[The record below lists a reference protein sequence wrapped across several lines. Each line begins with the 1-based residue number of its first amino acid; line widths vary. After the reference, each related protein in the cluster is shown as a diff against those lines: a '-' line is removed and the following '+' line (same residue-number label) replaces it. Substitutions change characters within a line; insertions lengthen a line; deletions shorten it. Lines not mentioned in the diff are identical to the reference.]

1 MYRLFLFCFFALI
14 SCKKT
19 EAPTEH
25 SKTIVLQPLE
35 NFQSNSANE
44 VLEKIKEINPNVVL
58 RKAIGFPSGSYYKP
72 RNRFRAD
79 SIIKDLKTKIGQD
92 TVIVGL
98 SHKDISTTKGNI
110 RDWGI
115 MGLGYHPGKACVVSD
130 FRLSEKNK
138 KEQFYKVVL
147 HELGHTEGLPHCKIK
162 TCLMRDAEGENPID
176 QEKDFCRDCRKFLK
190 SKNWNLL

>member
-1 MYRLFLFCFFALI
+1 MYRLFIFCFFVFI
-14 SCKKT
+14 SCKKI
-19 EAPTEH
+19 EVPTEH
-25 SKTIVLQPLE
+25 SKTIVLQPLG

-44 VLEKIKEINPNVVL
+44 VLEKIKKINPNVVL
-58 RKAIGFPSGSYYKP
+58 RKAIDFPSGSYYKP

-79 SIIKDLKTKIGQD
+79 SIIKNLKTKIGQD
-92 TVIVGL
+92 SVIVGL
-98 SHKDISTTKGNI
+98 SNKDISTTKGNI

-162 TCLMRDAEGENPID
+162 DCLMRDAEGGNPID
-176 QEKDFCRDCRKFLK
+176 EEKDFCRDCRKFLK

>member
-1 MYRLFLFCFFALI
+1 MYRLFLLCFLI
-14 SCKKT
+14 ILSCKKT
-19 EAPTEH
+19 ENTTEH
-25 SKTIVLQPLE
+25 SKTIVLQPLG
-35 NFQSNSANE
+35 NFQSHPANE
-44 VLEKIKEINPNVVL
+44 VLEKIKQINPNVVL
-58 RKAIGFPSGSYYKP
+58 RKAIDFPSGSYYKP
-72 RNRFRAD
+72 RSRFRAD
-79 SIIKDLKTKIGQD
+79 SIIKNLKTKIGQD
-92 TVIVGL
+92 SVIVGL
-98 SHKDISTTKGNI
+98 SNKDISTTKGNI

-162 TCLMRDAEGENPID
+162 DCLMRDAEGGNPID

>member
-1 MYRLFLFCFFALI
+1 MYKLIFLCFFVFI
-14 SCKKT
+14 SCKKA
-19 EAPTEH
+19 EHPTEH
-25 SKTIVLQPLE
+25 SKTIVLQPLG

-44 VLEKIKEINPNVVL
+44 ILEKIKEINPNVVL
-58 RKAIGFPSGSYYKP
+58 RKAIDFPSGSYYKP

-79 SIIKDLKTKIGQD
+79 SIIKNLKTKIGQD
-92 TVIVGL
+92 SVIVGL
-98 SHKDISTTKGNI
+98 SNKDISTTKGNI

-115 MGLGYHPGKACVVSD
+115 MGLGYHPGKACIVSD

-162 TCLMRDAEGENPID
+162 DCLMRDAEGANPID

>member
-1 MYRLFLFCFFALI
+1 MYKLLLLCFFVFI
-14 SCKKT
+14 SCKKA
-19 EAPTEH
+19 EDPAEH
-25 SKTIVLQPLE
+25 SKTIVLQPLG

-58 RKAIGFPSGSYYKP
+58 RKAIDFPSGSYYKP

-79 SIIKDLKTKIGQD
+79 SIIKNLKTKIGQD
-92 TVIVGL
+92 SVIVGL
-98 SHKDISTTKGNI
+98 SNKDIGTTKGNI

-162 TCLMRDAEGENPID
+162 SCLMRDAEGGNPID

>member
-1 MYRLFLFCFFALI
+1 MYKLILLCFFVFL
-14 SCKKT
+14 SCKKN
-19 EAPTEH
+19 EHSTEH
-25 SKTIVLQPLE
+25 SKTIVLQPLG

-58 RKAIGFPSGSYYKP
+58 RKAIDFPSGSYYKP

-79 SIIKDLKTKIGQD
+79 SIIKNLKTKIGQD
-92 TVIVGL
+92 SVIIGL
-98 SHKDISTTKGNI
+98 SNKDISTTKGNI

-130 FRLSEKNK
+130 FRLSENNK

-162 TCLMRDAEGENPID
+162 ACLMRDAEGGNPID

>member
-1 MYRLFLFCFFALI
+1 MYRLFLLCFLI
-14 SCKKT
+14 IFSCKKA
-19 EAPTEH
+19 ENPTEH
-25 SKTIVLQPLE
+25 SKTIVLQPLG

-58 RKAIGFPSGSYYKP
+58 RKAIDFPSGSYYRP

-79 SIIKDLKTKIGQD
+79 SIIKNLKTKIGQD
-92 TVIVGL
+92 SVIVGL
-98 SHKDISTTKGNI
+98 SNKDISTTKGNI

-162 TCLMRDAEGENPID
+162 DCLMRDAEGGNPID